1 MQAEAVANGKEF
13 TADTQYFR
21 CRSEVSK
28 SSQESGPLIDDLN
41 IEIEP
46 SVVQNYVQDT
56 EQSSKNETEVS
67 YIFLKSR
74 TRGKSLLKLWVTT
87 FLPN

>member
-1 MQAEAVANGKEF
+1 MLALSFEARVRELQAEAVANGKEF

-28 SSQESGPLIDDLN
+28 STQESGSLINDLN

-46 SVVQNYVQDT
+46 NLSQNYVQDT
-56 EQSSKNETEVS
+56 EQSAKNEIEVS
-67 YIFLKSR
+67 
-74 TRGKSLLKLWVTT
+74 
-87 FLPN
+87 

>member
-1 MQAEAVANGKEF
+1 MFFSSAQLLALSFEARVRELQAEAVANGKEF

-56 EQSSKNETEVS
+56 EQSSKNETEVR
-67 YIFLKSR
+67 YF
-74 TRGKSLLKLWVTT
+74 
-87 FLPN
+87 